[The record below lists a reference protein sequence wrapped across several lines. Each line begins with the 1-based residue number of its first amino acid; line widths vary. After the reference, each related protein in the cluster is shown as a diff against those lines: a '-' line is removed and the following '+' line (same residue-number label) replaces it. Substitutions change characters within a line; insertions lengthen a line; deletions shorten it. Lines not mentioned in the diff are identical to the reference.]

1 MQLVYG
7 LPAFVVR
14 QAITAAL
21 RSMSEAK
28 INGAPG
34 NSMEVLR
41 TEDGPG
47 SNKGGNG
54 LRKSVDPIKPLTPLR
69 TFGR

>member
-21 RSMSEAK
+21 RSMSEAR

-34 NSMEVLR
+34 SSQEVPRL
-41 TEDGPG
+41 EC
-47 SNKGGNG
+47 
-54 LRKSVDPIKPLTPLR
+54 
-69 TFGR
+69 

>member
-41 TEDGPG
+41 VEC
-47 SNKGGNG
+47 
-54 LRKSVDPIKPLTPLR
+54 
-69 TFGR
+69 